1 MDRYLVSNTEINS
14 DKYLY
19 EELPAIGVNLYEAL
33 PAIGVNQLAN
43 DNVFIEMISS
53 LQVWNNRQRCS
64 NLDLFIPLY
73 MRSYLQYGRISQQKI
88 I

>member
-1 MDRYLVSNTEINS
+1 MDRYLVSNTETNS

-33 PAIGVNQLAN
+33 PAIGVMQITN

-53 LQVWNNRQRCS
+53 LQVWNNRQR
-64 NLDLFIPLY
+64 
-73 MRSYLQYGRISQQKI
+73 
-88 I
+88 

>member
-33 PAIGVNQLAN
+33 PAIGVMQIAN

-53 LQVWNNRQRCS
+53 LQVWNNRQR
-64 NLDLFIPLY
+64 
-73 MRSYLQYGRISQQKI
+73 
-88 I
+88 